1 MRPSEQPLMMKRYRG
16 IDKNPLDEKEKKY
29 RAELAHRLTSALDHP
44 DIVEEYVDHDI
55 ASIDQLRVVTGVHF
69 DTEIFPRTEICQ
81 SVTITPHCYTPHDY
95 VAYDSKGIYSSV
107 VALPTYGK
115 HQGTIGK
122 EPIADGYMM
131 LIKASVVA
139 DGEKAPDPTFADFA
153 WDDNYAMGALVAGDN
168 IRFVELTHSDPAE
181 AGSLYPTVAEIDPS
195 SKDAEQIIME
205 LENFVVAQ
213 EAATKPKSRL
223 ALLGKRVM
231 QMFGLTK

>member
-1 MRPSEQPLMMKRYRG
+1 MPLSEQSSMMKRCRG

-29 RAELAHRLTSALDHP
+29 RAELAHRLTLALDHP
-44 DIVEEYVDHDI
+44 DTVEEYMDHDI
-55 ASIDQLRVVTGVHF
+55 AWMDQLRVVTGVHF
-69 DTEIFPRTEICQ
+69 DTEIFPRTEICK

-107 VALPTYGK
+107 VALPTYGEY
-115 HQGTIGK
+115 QGTIGK
-122 EPIADGYMM
+122 EPVADGYMM

-168 IRFVELTHSDPAE
+168 IRFVELKHSDPTE
-181 AGSLYPTVAEIDPS
+181 AGPSYPTVAEIDPS
-195 SKDAEQIIME
+195 SKDAEQIMME
-205 LENFVVAQ
+205 LEKFVVAQ
-213 EAATKPKSRL
+213 EAATKPKGRL

>member
-1 MRPSEQPLMMKRYRG
+1 MRPSEQSSMIKRYQG

-44 DIVEEYVDHDI
+44 DTVEKYMD
-55 ASIDQLRVVTGVHF
+55 
-69 DTEIFPRTEICQ
+69 RTEICQ
-81 SVTITPHCYTPHDY
+81 PVTTTPHCYTPHDY

-107 VALPTYGK
+107 VALPTYGEY
-115 HQGTIGK
+115 QGTIGK
-122 EPIADGYMM
+122 EPVADGYMM

-153 WDDNYAMGALVAGDN
+153 WDDNYATGALVAGDN
-168 IRFVELTHSDPAE
+168 IRFVELKHSDPTE

-195 SKDAEQIIME
+195 SKDAEQIMME
-205 LENFVVAQ
+205 LEKFVAAQ

-223 ALLGKRVM
+223 ALLGRRVM
-231 QMFGLTK
+231 QMFGLAK